1 MATTSDAP
9 ECKEA
14 TQYLCLAYD
23 KQERSKGEASEQ
35 SINMRTQLDG
45 VAASAILPGMMGND
59 DSETSTSTPGT
70 SAQRSKKDLERQQ
83 KLLERQQEREAEKND
98 PMFKAKKWADGLLKD
113 IAKAEI
119 QKVVVSQSK
128 CTADTKKVY
137 DDLFTQNQQKMV
149 EMQQQ
154 LSNAEK
160 TNAESLVLQAPAVL
174 ESFKESMKSWRKA
187 MAAASGL
194 PQK

>member
-45 VAASAILPGMMGND
+45 VAASAILPGMMGDD
-59 DSETSTSTPGT
+59 DSETSTST

-113 IAKAEI
+113 IAKVEI
-119 QKVVVSQSK
+119 QKVQVSQSK

-137 DDLFTQNQQKMV
+137 DDIFTQNQQKMV
-149 EMQQQ
+149 EVQQQ
-154 LSNAEK
+154 LSNADR